1 MPINKQQQINDIM
14 TKGLME
20 NISKKSVSQS
30 TTKKPTVYIM
40 VGLPRSGKSTY
51 AKRYKG
57 LYAIVSA
64 DQLRYLVYGQRF
76 WGPGEDTMWAIRKI
90 VLKML
95 MEQGIDIVIDETNTT
110 VSRRKPIV
118 DLAREYGYFVE
129 AVVIDTPKETCIER
143 ARADG
148 DDSLIPIIERMA
160 GQFEPVQ
167 RDEVDYIYMP
177 LTGEGN

>member
-1 MPINKQQQINDIM
+1 M
-14 TKGLME
+14 
-20 NISKKSVSQS
+20 
-30 TTKKPTVYIM
+30 
-40 VGLPRSGKSTY
+40 LPDK
-51 AKRYKG
+51 
-57 LYAIVSA
+57 V
-64 DQLRYLVYGQRF
+64 
-76 WGPGEDTMWAIRKI
+76 
-90 VLKML
+90 
-95 MEQGIDIVIDETNTT
+95 VI
-110 VSRRKPIV
+110 RRKPIV

-167 RDEVDYIYMP
+167 QEEVDYIYMP